1 MATSQPVG
9 LLLAFPLQ
17 QKTKTNQGLLNLIT
31 KEGNILFN
39 DPLNT
44 FYLCGVGHMVKDDSD
59 NQRKPASI
67 TGATLYN

>member
-9 LLLAFPLQ
+9 LLLAFSLQ
-17 QKTKTNQGLLNLIT
+17 QKQFTNQGLLNLIT
-31 KEGNILFN
+31 KEGNISFN

-44 FYLCGVGHMVKDDSD
+44 FYLCGVGHKVNDHSD